1 MLILGIESSCDE
13 TAAAVV
19 AAEQGRLKMLSNVV
33 ASQID
38 IHAKFGGVVPEIAS
52 RAHAEAISGV
62 VSRAL
67 ADAALA
73 PTELDA
79 VAVTSHPGLIG
90 ALLVGV
96 SFAKGFAYANSLPLV
111 PIDHIRGHV
120 AAVYLTEDPPEPPF
134 VAMVASGGHCSIFL
148 VHSYTDFELIG
159 STRDDAA
166 GEAFDKIGRILG
178 LAYPAG
184 AEFDRLASVG
194 FRRAAGMPDD
204 ADIAEAY
211 RAFTKTETYRDPAF
225 RLPSP
230 ALAGDTLDF
239 SFSGLKTAAV
249 NLAHHAEQTGRT
261 LDRELFA
268 ARFTYEAIEGIIK
281 KTDAALARLPGRP
294 LAICGGVAANSHL
307 RRRAEE
313 LCRRR
318 GVRLCLPPVSLCGD
332 NAAMIAAQGVHE
344 FASGVRAGLDLNPSA
359 AD

>member
-13 TAAAVV
+13 TAASVV
-19 AAEQGRLKMLSNVV
+19 AHENGKMRLLSNVV

-67 ADAALA
+67 SDAALHPRA
-73 PTELDA
+73 LDA
-79 VAVTSHPGLIG
+79 VAVTDHPGLIG

-111 PIDHIRGHV
+111 PVDHIRGHV
-120 AAVYLTEDPPEPPF
+120 AAVYLTDDPPVPPF
-134 VAMVASGGHCSIFL
+134 VALVASGGHCSL
-148 VHSYTDFELIG
+148 YHVRDYTDFELIG

-166 GEAFDKIGRILG
+166 GEAFDKVGRILG
-178 LAYPAG
+178 LTYPAG
-184 AEFDRLASVG
+184 AEFDRLATRGFYRASSVSE
-194 FRRAAGMPDD
+194 D
-204 ADIAEAY
+204 ADISVAY
-211 RAFTKTETYRDPAF
+211 RAFPKSDVARDPAL

-230 ALAGDTLDF
+230 AIVGDNLDF

-249 NLAHHAEQTGRT
+249 NISHHAKQIEVP

-281 KTDAALARLPGRP
+281 KTDLALTRYKGSP
-294 LAICGGVAANSHL
+294 LVICGGVAANSHL
-307 RRRAEE
+307 RRRAAE
-313 LCRRR
+313 LCQRHST
-318 GVRLCLPPVSLCGD
+318 RLCLPPVSLCGD
-332 NAAMIAAQGVHE
+332 NGAMIAAQGAHE
-344 FASGVRAGLDLNPSA
+344 FSAGVTCGLDLNPSA
-359 AD
+359 SD